1 MVGLLSWG
9 HGRISGARWG
19 ALQEWRQET
28 HSGGYAVTNFYHFT
42 DRRNLALIREL
53 GRLLSLAKLRKLEI
67 EIPAPGGN
75 DWSHK
80 ADELKRLDEYVHLC
94 FKNNHPMEYAA
105 RHDGRIEDSI
115 FLRIHPEVLEFEGV
129 KFTPDVS
136 NKSGVPIHPIDEAHE
151 MIDFEVLYTRT
162 DWRDPV
168 IQERLQRAEKCE
180 ILVPDEIPLEL
191 IRNLPDG

>member
-1 MVGLLSWG
+1 MAIKDPF
-9 HGRISGARWG
+9 RR
-19 ALQEWRQET
+19 
-28 HSGGYAVTNFYHFT
+28 YAVTAFYYFT
-42 DRRNLALIREL
+42 DRRNLALVRKHKGL
-53 GRLLSLAKLRKLEI
+53 FSLAKLRELEI

-75 DWSHK
+75 AWSHE
-80 ADELKRLDEYVHLC
+80 ADEQKGLDEYVHLC

-105 RHDGRIEDSI
+105 HQDGRIEDSI

-136 NKSGVPIHPIDEAHE
+136 NKSGVVLRPIDEAHK

-162 DWRDPV
+162 DWRDPD

-180 ILVPDEIPLEL
+180 ILVPDKIPLEL
-191 IRNLPDG
+191 IRNLSDG